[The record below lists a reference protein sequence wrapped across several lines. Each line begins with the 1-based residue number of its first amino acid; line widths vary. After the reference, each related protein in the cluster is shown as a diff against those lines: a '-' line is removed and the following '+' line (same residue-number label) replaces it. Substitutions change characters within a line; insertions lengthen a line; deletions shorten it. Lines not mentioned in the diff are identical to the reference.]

1 MRYCTNCGNP
11 FSGNEKFC
19 TKCGTPAETIRGT
32 AIPPNAKSSNS
43 HKLRNIIIA
52 CLFVIVVGGG
62 GALAANYA
70 VNEVFVSSGRE
81 LQKMAKAI
89 GEINNLSYDSSAEI
103 NIDLIDGDD
112 RENINNSV
120 DIDGE
125 LSVDDKTMRS
135 NIKVSSDDDTEA
147 LEMYFEYDDDNIDW
161 YGCEVGDDYWE
172 KGRINL
178 DGIIQSSEE
187 TEDYSWLTE
196 GVLQTEGIEKTELDG
211 IKAFVIDMGIDV
223 SVLKNNIKQK
233 YADEWSS
240 VIEDY
245 ADELGASTDEVL
257 NMFENMQAI
266 DVKLYV
272 DRKTDLPIKVE
283 FDAKNSLSS
292 FMNNMVSLAYT
303 YGADDIGV
311 EVKQSNIVID
321 FEDYNSINVSIPPEA
336 YNGYDNGIINE

>member
-32 AIPPNAKSSNS
+32 AIPPGAKSFNS

-52 CLFVIVVGGG
+52 CLSVIVAGGG

-172 KGRINL
+172 KGRIKL

-211 IKAFVIDMGIDV
+211 VKAFVIDMGIDV

-245 ADELGASTDEVL
+245 ADELGTSTDEVL

-283 FDAKNSLSS
+283 VDAKNSISS

-311 EVKQSNIVID
+311 EVKQSDIVIN

>member
-32 AIPPNAKSSNS
+32 AIPPNAKSYNS

-125 LSVDDKTMRS
+125 LSVNDKTMRS
-135 NIKVSSDDDTEA
+135 NIKVSSDGDTEA

-172 KGRINL
+172 KGRIKL

-187 TEDYSWLTE
+187 TEEYSWLTE

-211 IKAFVIDMGIDV
+211 VKAFVIDMGIDV

-245 ADELGASTDEVL
+245 ADELGTSTDEVL

-283 FDAKNSLSS
+283 VDAKNSISS

-311 EVKQSNIVID
+311 EVKQSDIVIN